1 MTATAAMIA
10 ELRRMVAEPTADIY
24 SDTLIQ
30 DFIERYPMLDDAGEE
45 PYVWSDA
52 DPPARSD
59 NADWTPTYNLNLA
72 AADIWEEK
80 AAAVAS
86 QYSFNA
92 DGSSFQQS
100 EVHAQYLQM
109 ANMYRSKRVRG
120 ARLLP

>member
-30 DFIERYPMLDDAGEE
+30 GFIERYPMLDDAGEE

-52 DPPARSD
+52 DPPIRSD

-80 AAAVAS
+80 AAAVAAQYDFRAGQSSYTQS
-86 QYSFNA
+86 QL
-92 DGSSFQQS
+92 QT
-100 EVHAQYLQM
+100 QYLQM
-109 ANMYRSKRVRG
+109 AERYRNKRVKS
-120 ARLLP
+120 ARPLP